1 MNYLMPH
8 SPINPIIES
17 YNGRLKNL
25 KFVLKDMCDIKNIK
39 TSCGNPDFYKA
50 CEPAKKHAE
59 FLSNILSEGAILEGI
74 TICDEFFYSV
84 IGENSHYG
92 TPKNLNAPNCVPG
105 GSSSGSAAAL
115 TTDLFD
121 FSIGSDTGGSVRVP
135 ASFCGL
141 LGIRPTHGRINAN
154 GVYPMAPSFD
164 TIGWFSNNIK
174 TFQKIGEV
182 LLDKNENENITFNQ
196 FVIAED
202 LLELVDTDI
211 KNQFNSYYKELH
223 PNIKHIRLS
232 KFSKSEIADNFRILQ
247 AGEIKEHVIPWI
259 EKNKPKISLEIN
271 SRIEM
276 ASEILPLE
284 IDAAKTF
291 RQEIISEIN
300 NSLPEGDIAIFPT
313 TPFSAPKCGQSD
325 QDLGSDRKKIMEM
338 TSIAGMTSRP
348 QISIPKFKGKTGPVG
363 ISILGWQYS
372 DEILLNK
379 LTEI

>member
-141 LGIRPTHGRINAN
+141 LGIRPTHGRIKSN

-182 LLDKNENENITFNQ
+182 LLDKNKNENITFNQ

-211 KNQFNSYYKELH
+211 KNQFDSYYKELH

-363 ISILGWQYS
+363 ISILGWQNS

-379 LTEI
+379 LSEI

>member
-141 LGIRPTHGRINAN
+141 LGIRPTHGRIKSN

-182 LLDKNENENITFNQ
+182 LLNKNENENITFNQ

-363 ISILGWQYS
+363 ISILGWQNS

-379 LTEI
+379 LSEI

>member
-1 MNYLMPH
+1 MPH

-141 LGIRPTHGRINAN
+141 LGIRPTHGRIKSN

-182 LLDKNENENITFNQ
+182 LLDKNKNENITFNQ

-211 KNQFNSYYKELH
+211 KIQFNSYYKELH

-363 ISILGWQYS
+363 ISILGWQNS

-379 LTEI
+379 LSEI

>member
-1 MNYLMPH
+1 
-8 SPINPIIES
+8 
-17 YNGRLKNL
+17 
-25 KFVLKDMCDIKNIK
+25 MCDVKNIK

-363 ISILGWQYS
+363 ISILGWQNS

-379 LTEI
+379 LSEI

>member
-25 KFVLKDMCDIKNIK
+25 KFVLKDMCDVKNIK

-141 LGIRPTHGRINAN
+141 LGIRPTHGRIKSN

-182 LLDKNENENITFNQ
+182 LLDKNKNENITFNQ

-363 ISILGWQYS
+363 ISILGWQNS

-379 LTEI
+379 LSEI

>member
-17 YNGRLKNL
+17 YNGNLKNL
-25 KFVLKDMCDIKNIK
+25 KFVLKDMCDVKNVK

-211 KNQFNSYYKELH
+211 KNQFDSYYKELH
-223 PNIKHIRLS
+223 PNIKHRRLS

-363 ISILGWQYS
+363 ISILGWQNS

-379 LTEI
+379 LSEI

>member
-17 YNGRLKNL
+17 YNGNLKNL
-25 KFVLKDMCDIKNIK
+25 KFVLKDMCDVKNIK

-141 LGIRPTHGRINAN
+141 LGIRPTHGRIKSN

-276 ASEILPLE
+276 ASEISPLE

-363 ISILGWQYS
+363 ISILGWQNS

-379 LTEI
+379 LSEI

>member
-17 YNGRLKNL
+17 YNGNLKNL
-25 KFVLKDMCDIKNIK
+25 KFVLKDMCDVKNIK

-141 LGIRPTHGRINAN
+141 LGIRPTHGRIKSN

-182 LLDKNENENITFNQ
+182 LLNKNENENITFNQ

-363 ISILGWQYS
+363 ISILGWQNS

-379 LTEI
+379 LSEI

>member
-17 YNGRLKNL
+17 YNGNLKNL
-25 KFVLKDMCDIKNIK
+25 KFVLKDMCDVKNIK

-182 LLDKNENENITFNQ
+182 LLDKNKNGNITFNQ

-276 ASEILPLE
+276 ASEMSPLE
-284 IDAAKTF
+284 INAAKNF

-363 ISILGWQYS
+363 ISILGWQNS

-379 LTEI
+379 LSEI

>member
-8 SPINPIIES
+8 SPNNPIVES
-17 YNGRLKNL
+17 YNGKLKDL
-25 KFVLKDMCDIKNIK
+25 KFVLKDMCDVKNLK

-50 CEPAKKHAE
+50 CEPAKKHAQ

-84 IGENSHYG
+84 IGENNHYG

-141 LGIRPTHGRINAN
+141 FGIRPTHGRINAN

-164 TIGWFSNNIK
+164 TIGWFSNNIEI
-174 TFQKIGEV
+174 FQKIGEV
-182 LLDKNENENITFNQ
+182 LLDKNENKNIIFNQ
-196 FVIAED
+196 FVIADD

-211 KNQFNSYYKELH
+211 KDQFNSYYKERF
-223 PNIKHIRLS
+223 PNLKHIRLS
-232 KFSKSEIADNFRILQ
+232 KFLKSEIADNFRILQ
-247 AGEIKEHVIPWI
+247 AGEIKEYVIPWI
-259 EKNKPKISLEIN
+259 EKNQPNISLEIN
-271 SRIEM
+271 SRIKM
-276 ASEILPLE
+276 ASEITLAE
-284 IDAAKTF
+284 INAAQIF
-291 RQEIISEIN
+291 RQGIISEIN

-313 TPFSAPKCGQSD
+313 TPFSAPHCGQSD
-325 QDLGSDRKKIMEM
+325 QNLGSDRKKIMEL

-363 ISILGWQYS
+363 ISILGWQNS

-379 LTEI
+379 LSEI

>member
-17 YNGRLKNL
+17 YNGNLKNL
-25 KFVLKDMCDIKNIK
+25 KFVLKDMCDVKNIK

-182 LLDKNENENITFNQ
+182 LLNKNENENITFNQ

-363 ISILGWQYS
+363 ISILGWQNS

-379 LTEI
+379 LSEI

>member
-141 LGIRPTHGRINAN
+141 LGIRPTHGRIKSN

-276 ASEILPLE
+276 ASKISPLE

>member
-8 SPINPIIES
+8 SPNNPIVES
-17 YNGRLKNL
+17 YNGKLKDL
-25 KFVLKDMCDIKNIK
+25 KFVLKDMCDVKNLK

-50 CEPAKKHAE
+50 CEPAKKHAQ

-363 ISILGWQYS
+363 ISILGWQNS

-379 LTEI
+379 LSEI

>member
-25 KFVLKDMCDIKNIK
+25 KFVLKDMCDVKNIK

-141 LGIRPTHGRINAN
+141 LGIRPTHGRIKSN